1 MRLSPALAALAA
13 VTATLSAGGSAAQ
26 TSNWIKP
33 PPGAQEYQHYCIA
46 CHSAPGRVG
55 PELSKVFVENREAVI
70 RDKIINGSGTM
81 PGFKYNLSNQQ
92 VDLIMTYLKGLDN
105 PPKVIGMKRA
115 VK

>member
-1 MRLSPALAALAA
+1 MRLSLALAVAA
-13 VTATLSAGGSAAQ
+13 VVATSLAPGAIAAP
-26 TSNWIKP
+26 TSNWVMP
-33 PPGAQEYQHYCIA
+33 PPGAQEYQHYCLA

-70 RDKIINGSGTM
+70 RDKIINGGGTM

-92 VDLIMTYLKGLDN
+92 VDLIMTYLKGLDK